1 MATATWSE
9 LPGRTDLYER
19 AYETAGGGAAG
30 FLANTDTT
38 QWLELKTACSIR
50 WSILANNTWN
60 AGEILL
66 FASNLNITTADNEGV
81 VIASPAAVANTLA
94 VAGALQFSHSATGE
108 LLVPHRYFAVY
119 WGAAT
124 PIGKVSISIHQKVP
138 A

>member
-1 MATATWSE
+1 MPVATWSE

-19 AYETAGGGAAG
+19 AYETAGGAAAG
-30 FLANTDTT
+30 FLASGDTT
-38 QWLELKTACSIR
+38 VWLELKTACSIR
-50 WSILANNTWN
+50 WSILANNTWA
-60 AGEILL
+60 AGDILL
-66 FASNLNITTADNEGV
+66 FAGNQNLTTADNEGV

-94 VAGALQFSHSATGE
+94 AAGGLQFSHSATGE

-124 PIGKVSISIHQKVP
+124 PIGKVSISIHQKVS